1 VIWAGANK
9 GRLKGY
15 ILHPLTANRL
25 KSFCEVGYANC
36 RPDVLAIGKRIS
48 MEILV
53 GWGCMHDAQ

>member
-15 ILHPLTANRL
+15 ILHPPTANRL
-25 KSFCEVGYANC
+25 KSFCEVDYVNC
-36 RPDVLAIGKRIS
+36 RPNVLATSKRIS

-53 GWGCMHDAQ
+53 GWGCMYDA